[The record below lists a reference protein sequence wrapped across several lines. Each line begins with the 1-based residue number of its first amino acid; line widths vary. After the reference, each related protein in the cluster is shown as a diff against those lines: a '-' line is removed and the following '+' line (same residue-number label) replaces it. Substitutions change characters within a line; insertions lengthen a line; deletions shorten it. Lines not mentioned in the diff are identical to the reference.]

1 MVIDEP
7 PKSTRAALAPVHVV
21 TDPQYFAY
29 CLESAALLHNL
40 GKLHHDRGT
49 EGSDDAMKAYSQS
62 IQMRIKAQN
71 VSQASAKKYQ
81 QQSLPAAT
89 NDDNDRPTLDK
100 MANYLAD
107 LRKRSSELRRAGVQ
121 HRADAGSAYF
131 YPHDAPAT
139 LRRRDTAMVGMNAF
153 TRPLLLPVSEGYDP
167 RLPGHEFVSSMSY
180 PFQVNGAVGVGSSAG
195 TTTTQQQPP
204 RRRGGLKRS
213 TPSSH
218 LINPAG
224 MPGYNS
230 NASSQYHTP
239 TNGSTTSNAAT
250 TNNNTANTNRHG
262 YQPQP
267 YHSLGCTP
275 YTVSYNAGVSPTTLS
290 SEVQKVNSLAAF
302 TLYNI
307 GLLHQTDRS
316 HKEAR
321 ESYEIAS
328 SMLLT
333 MPAHLGQRTAV
344 SLLSV
349 MIRNNLGYVAYRTEQ
364 YDVAAEH
371 FQVASNA
378 SLDLSLMYA
387 PTAAMAANPTLE
399 SEGLRSSRRR
409 LGRSNVAILCNL
421 SLTLGR
427 LGRNGQDVLDVAN
440 VALQISTRMEE
451 EARQY
456 REAVAVATNNSGPAQ
471 SSSTNTRPSDED
483 GLDLTILP
491 YVRGRAHHGFTDT
504 DAAMEQYRLF
514 LSIVEQSGRRS
525 SHPYSVAAMQQILT
539 LSESDALAAIEE
551 MLRKVGDGHAAAAA

>member
-1 MVIDEP
+1 MVIVDEP
-7 PKSTRAALAPVHVV
+7 PKSTRAAPAPAPV
-21 TDPQYFAY
+21 TDPQYLAY

-49 EGSDDAMKAYSQS
+49 EGSNDAMKAYSQS

-71 VSQASAKKYQ
+71 VAEASAKRFQLHVLPLQ
-81 QQSLPAAT
+81 QQQQQLMLPAAA
-89 NDDNDRPTLDK
+89 NDDDDRPTLDA
-100 MANYLAD
+100 MANHLTD
-107 LRKRSSELRRAGVQ
+107 LRERSSDLHRAAAQ
-121 HRADAGSAYF
+121 RRADAGSAYV
-131 YPHDAPAT
+131 YPHDTPAT
-139 LRRRDTAMVGMNAF
+139 LLVRRGDTAMVGMNAF

-180 PFQVNGAVGVGSSAG
+180 PFQQAQVHVPAAGMVNCAVGVGSSAG
-195 TTTTQQQPP
+195 SAGATTGTAQQQQPP

-213 TPSSH
+213 TPLSH

-224 MPGYNS
+224 VP
-230 NASSQYHTP
+230 
-239 TNGSTTSNAAT
+239 
-250 TNNNTANTNRHG
+250 G

-267 YHSLGCTP
+267 YHSPVC
-275 YTVSYNAGVSPTTLS
+275 TVSCNTGVSCCNGPMGLF

-321 ESYEIAS
+321 ESYEIS
-328 SMLLT
+328 SSVLST

-344 SLLSV
+344 ALLSV
-349 MIRNNLGYVAYRTEQ
+349 MIRNNLGYLAYRTEQ

-387 PTAAMAANPTLE
+387 PTAAMSPNPTLE
-399 SEGLRSSRRR
+399 GEGVRTTRRR
-409 LGRSNVAILCNL
+409 LGRSNVATLCNL
-421 SLTLGR
+421 SLALGR
-427 LGRNGQDVLDVAN
+427 LGQNRRDALDVAN
-440 VALQISTRMEE
+440 AALQLSTRMEE

-456 REAVAVATNNSGPAQ
+456 RVAMAAAAATGNGSNLP
-471 SSSTNTRPSDED
+471 NDED

-491 YVRGRAHHGFTDT
+491 YVRGRAHHDLNNA
-504 DAAMEQYRLF
+504 DAAIEQYRSF
-514 LSIVEQSGRRS
+514 LSAVERNGHRS

-539 LSESDALAAIEE
+539 LSQSDALAAIEE
-551 MLRKVGDGHAAAAA
+551 LLRKVGDGHTAAAA